1 MATMLAIIA
10 IATGWAQTNY
20 GIKIDGVEITSN
32 NYQDITSANGFI
44 AVTSEQGS
52 VTYDPATNTLTLDG
66 ALIDAM
72 SDVGLE
78 LPEGV
83 NVVLQGENNSI
94 NAMYTGGTG
103 EPKIIAVNG
112 NCTISGNGKIN
123 CSINYGNGIYLASN
137 STLTI
142 KDCTV
147 NVSANGDAGYDNGMG
162 YAIRSEGGTP
172 GALVVDHA
180 RVFALSGTIYGCIRY
195 ISSLTLNGCEITDN
209 EGTPLSFDSSVQA
222 VWASDGIAKGQVII
236 DIIPVPYAVYD
247 EQGTMTIFYDKM
259 KNRRTGTIWDV
270 IPYAIGQSWYSN
282 KDITTIDFDESF
294 SNYKEMT
301 SLSNFFANMTNLV
314 EIKHLNRLKTN
325 NVTDM
330 HAAFNSCPSLT
341 ELDLSGFNTANV
353 TTMIAMFAGD
363 TNLKTIIVGN
373 EWSTESCVCD
383 NMFYGCT
390 SLVGSQGT
398 TYRNSHFGAVYAHID
413 HGESDPGY
421 LTGVKEAYAVRDHL
435 TGQTTTDLVGWPDY
449 QTLTFYYDDQ
459 KSEWGQKEERRP
471 HFNNENTFIGETIH
485 HFVVYDFEGSNWKQ
499 DSEAKIY
506 NVVFDDSFANYNGLT
521 DLSNFFSGLDKLSG
535 VGGFENLNT
544 QNVTTMEKMF
554 YQCNMAQLDLRLLN
568 TENVTNMKDMFNGCS
583 YLNTIRCNDN
593 WQRDGLVSTNM
604 FLGCT
609 KLKGYNA
616 AHTDATMANPEGY
629 FTADEPYAVLDAE
642 GTLTFYYNNGKE
654 LIQAL
659 QTYYDWHLFSFTGTE
674 WVTTEG
680 KKWNDTNNDFIKKVA
695 FDESFALYHGLVT
708 TEGMFKLLRALESIE
723 GMENLNT
730 ENVTCMDEMFWC
742 CMNLKQIDLSHFDTS
757 NVTSMK
763 GMFGGCSGLTTIY
776 CKTDWKLI
784 AENNGI
790 TLQSADMFKDCFQL
804 KGGMGTAYSNQCIDA
819 NYAHLDSGEDNP
831 GYFSRATAYAVREYL
846 YAKPESSFVIEGETL
861 TFYYDD
867 QMASWGQKKRIDH
880 DSEYRYKVYPIE
892 GKGWTQGDEGS
903 KIAFVVFDE
912 SFADYQG
919 LTDLS
924 NFFSNL
930 PILSTVDI
938 AHCNTTKVTST
949 AYMFANCS
957 RLETIKCNTDWKLI
971 AENNGITLESEN
983 MFQDCESLKGG
994 MGTAYS
1000 EQCTDANYAHPD
1012 NVSSP
1017 GFFTCTVEKGN
1028 LNDDNN
1034 IDDVDVEI
1042 LTDAILG
1049 KIAITADLIAKG
1061 DMNYDGALTIADVT
1075 LLVDAILKQE

>member
-1 MATMLAIIA
+1 MKKLRFLMATMMAIIA
-10 IATGWAQTNY
+10 TATGWAQTSY
-20 GIKIDGVEITSN
+20 GIKIDGVEITSA
-32 NYQDITSANGFI
+32 NYQNITSANGFS

-52 VTYDPATNTLTLDG
+52 VTYDPTTNTLTLDG
-66 ALIDAM
+66 AQIDGTLTTTGPVNIVLIGSNMLEAM
-72 SDVGLE
+72 MLSAYD
-78 LPEGV
+78 
-83 NVVLQGENNSI
+83 
-94 NAMYTGGTG
+94 NAISLGGD
-103 EPKIIAVNG
+103 
-112 NCTISGNGKIN
+112 CTISGFGSLN
-123 CSINYGNGIYLASN
+123 CSASNGEGIYIAAN
-137 STLTI
+137 CTLTI
-142 KDCTV
+142 KDCSVTV
-147 NVSANGDAGYDNGMG
+147 NATGSDTGYGGDGYDNGEG
-162 YAIRSEGGTP
+162 HGIRSAEGATA
-172 GALVVDHA
+172 ALVVDHA
-180 RVFALSGTIYGCIRY
+180 YVSASGTNGSIRY
-195 ISSLTLNGCEITDN
+195 ISSLTLNGCEITSPQGASFESGWQGVGNSGGIIKDN
-209 EGTPLSFDSSVQA
+209 T
-222 VWASDGIAKGQVII
+222 VII

-247 EQGTMTIFYDKM
+247 GQGTMTIFYDKM

-270 IPYAIGQSWYSN
+270 IPNAMWQSWYSN

-353 TTMIAMFAGD
+353 TTMSAMFAGD

-398 TYRNSHFGAVYAHID
+398 TYKNSHFGAVYAHID

-459 KSEWGQKEERRP
+459 KSGWGQKEERRP
-471 HFNNENTFIGETIH
+471 HFNNENTLIGYTIH
-485 HFVVYDFEGSNWKQ
+485 RFVVYDFEGSNWKQ
-499 DSEAKIY
+499 DSEAKINY
-506 NVVFDDSFANYNGLT
+506 VVFDDSFANYNGLT

-554 YQCNMAQLDLRLLN
+554 YQCNMAQLDLRFLN

-583 YLNTIRCNDN
+583 HLNTIRCNDN

-609 KLKGYNA
+609 KLKGYDA

-680 KKWNDTNNDFIKKVA
+680 KKWNDTNNDFIKKVV
-695 FDESFALYHGLVT
+695 FDESFTLYHGLET

-730 ENVTCMDEMFWC
+730 ENVTCMDQMFAYC
-742 CMNLKQIDLSHFDTS
+742 GNLKQVDLSHFDTS

-763 GMFGGCSGLTTIY
+763 VMFGGCSFLQELDVSNFNTAKVTDMTSMFNSCSCLTTIY

-790 TLQSADMFKDCFQL
+790 TLQSAEMFKDCFNL
-804 KGGMGTAYSNQCIDA
+804 KGGMGTAHSNQCI
-819 NYAHLDSGEDNP
+819 
-831 GYFSRATAYAVREYL
+831 
-846 YAKPESSFVIEGETL
+846 
-861 TFYYDD
+861 
-867 QMASWGQKKRIDH
+867 
-880 DSEYRYKVYPIE
+880 
-892 GKGWTQGDEGS
+892 
-903 KIAFVVFDE
+903 
-912 SFADYQG
+912 
-919 LTDLS
+919 
-924 NFFSNL
+924 
-930 PILSTVDI
+930 
-938 AHCNTTKVTST
+938 
-949 AYMFANCS
+949 
-957 RLETIKCNTDWKLI
+957 
-971 AENNGITLESEN
+971 
-983 MFQDCESLKGG
+983 
-994 MGTAYS
+994 
-1000 EQCTDANYAHPD
+1000 DANYAHPD

-1028 LNDDNN
+1028 MNGDNN